1 MSGGDEWR
9 RGSASQS
16 RITARCSAAISRVAP
31 ENPSH
36 REKSGMKRQALIALT
51 ALGMAIPALR
61 AQDTTRAQR
70 PVASD
75 TTKRMTAAAAPPGTP
90 LEQLVTEESQRRAN
104 IARVLLITN
113 AQVAVQQEALRNLS
127 DQLYVSEQLV
137 GATHGQLS
145 LAAEALK
152 KQPSTVL
159 SVLFAADSMSAPRV
173 GSLALSIDGANTTMT
188 SLSDTTRTAF
198 RVGAADELFRGAV
211 LPTPHTIV
219 LTATVNGQP
228 QQLVTRVRALGD
240 AVTYVQFAIQEGKL
254 VQTAWASRTTNP
266 F

>member
-1 MSGGDEWR
+1 MPGGDEWR
-9 RGSASQS
+9 SGWRRNS
-16 RITARCSAAISRVAP
+16 RTTARSCTAISRVAW
-31 ENPSH
+31 NPSH
-36 REKSGMKRQALIALT
+36 REKSGMKREALMTLI
-51 ALGMAIPALR
+51 ALGMALPALS

-75 TTKRMTAAAAPPGTP
+75 TTRRMTTAMPAGTP
-90 LEQLVTEESQRRAN
+90 LEQLVAEEAQRRAN

-137 GATHGQLS
+137 GATHGQLK
-145 LAAEALK
+145 LAAEALD
-152 KQPSTVL
+152 KQPSTML
-159 SVLFAADSMSAPRV
+159 AVLFAADSSAASQI
-173 GSLALSIDGANTTMT
+173 GSLALSIDGAATM
-188 SLSDTTRTAF
+188 SLSMSDTARTAF

-219 LTATVNGQP
+219 LTTTVNGQP
-228 QQLVTRVRALGD
+228 QQLVARVRALGD

-254 VQTAWASRTTNP
+254 VQTAWASRTSNP

>member
-1 MSGGDEWR
+1 ME
-9 RGSASQS
+9 
-16 RITARCSAAISRVAP
+16 P
-31 ENPSH
+31 EPQ
-36 REKSGMKRQALIALT
+36 RESGMKREALIALI
-51 ALGMAIPALR
+51 ALGMAIPALG

-75 TTKRMTAAAAPPGTP
+75 TTRRMTTAVPAGTP
-90 LEQLVTEESQRRAN
+90 LEQLVAEEAQRRAN

-137 GATHGQLS
+137 DATHGQLA
-145 LAAEALK
+145 LAAEALR
-152 KQPSTVL
+152 KQPSTML
-159 SVLFAADSMSAPRV
+159 SVLFAADSVSATQV
-173 GSLALSIDGANTTMT
+173 GGLALSIDGASTALITVN
-188 SLSDTTRTAF
+188 DTTRAAF
-198 RVGAADELFRGAV
+198 RGGAADELFRGAV

-219 LTATVNGQP
+219 LTTTVNGQP
-228 QQLVTRVRALGD
+228 QQLVARVRALGD

-254 VQTAWASRTTNP
+254 VQTSWASRTSNP